1 MINKKVVSART
12 SMDSSIF
19 YNHINTDH
27 MTEQQLNES
36 VEIMKDRYK
45 KHDHATKEIFQGE
58 ELGAKHVKRLVEG
71 GYLREII
78 EGWFYLPYDRTEE
91 DESEFYMF
99 YWPFVVAYLNSKY
112 FDDWSLGA
120 DDSLLF
126 LSGNGVIPRQLVIRS
141 QFAGGKVWKL
151 PLGLEL
157 LEVGAEIPDE
167 TQRETR
173 YGLRIY
179 PLHLALLKASPGFFR
194 CHPREARS
202 CLALIEDEQSLV
214 DAAVDGGICR
224 GACRVAGGL
233 KSIGN
238 LTMPDDIITALRRY
252 GYDAEMENP
261 FWEDI
266 TIPQESTAVVSLI
279 RLLWKEM
286 RDQVAN
292 IPHNFCLSP
301 RDRSVA
307 EIMEM
312 TGRAFVTDAF
322 HSLGLSGYCVTKEM
336 AEKAPGGGEED
347 DEDPSREPDRDEVTA
362 QAYHDAYQKARK
374 DIIDS
379 LTGGDEPA
387 ALINRIEGWHTA
399 MQLHLWVM
407 GVRKGGESSG
417 FRKEEITVQESMY
430 IPVEPVAIPEA
441 MKVLSQ
447 LLVSEKSAFV
457 RAVLGH
463 FFIAYIHPFTDNNG
477 VIARLFMNSQ
487 LVAGGY
493 PWSVIPGWKADLYND
508 ALEKACT
515 VGNIHDLAYLV
526 AESIYR
532 KDITVDSEEPED

>member
-1 MINKKVVSART
+1 
-12 SMDSSIF
+12 MDSSIF
-19 YNHINTDH
+19 YNHINTHH

-45 KHDHATKEIFQGE
+45 KHDHATKEIFQAE

-141 QFAGGKVWKL
+141 QFAGGTVWKL

-167 TQRETR
+167 TLRETR

-202 CLALIEDEQSLV
+202 CLALIEDELSLV

>member
-1 MINKKVVSART
+1 MRILLIGGTGTISSA
-12 SMDSSIF
+12 
-19 YNHINTDH
+19 
-27 MTEQQLNES
+27 
-36 VEIMKDRYK
+36 
-45 KHDHATKEIFQGE
+45 
-58 ELGAKHVKRLVEG
+58 
-71 GYLREII
+71 
-78 EGWFYLPYDRTEE
+78 
-91 DESEFYMF
+91 
-99 YWPFVVAYLNSKY
+99 
-112 FDDWSLGA
+112 
-120 DDSLLF
+120 
-126 LSGNGVIPRQLVIRS
+126 
-141 QFAGGKVWKL
+141 
-151 PLGLEL
+151 
-157 LEVGAEIPDE
+157 
-167 TQRETR
+167 
-173 YGLRIY
+173 
-179 PLHLALLKASPGFFR
+179 
-194 CHPREARS
+194 
-202 CLALIEDEQSLV
+202 
-214 DAAVDGGICR
+214 
-224 GACRVAGGL
+224 
-233 KSIGN
+233 
-238 LTMPDDIITALRRY
+238 ITALISKRIASGESKDELWVLNR
-252 GYDAEMENP
+252 GNRAACLPSGVRQIVADAYDKESLSKAIDGLQFDVVCYFIGFELNQVIVAHDVFAGKIKQFVYISSASAYQKPPASYLITESTQLENP

-515 VGNIHDLAYLV
+515 TGGIYDLANLV

-532 KDITVDSEEPED
+532 KDITVDSEEKED